1 MRDKDGTKRAPRAIV
16 FTLIELMVVVA
27 IIALLASL
35 LLPALKKSRDVAM
48 DLSCVNVERQ
58 IGLAHAMYTADSNDW
73 IVLGM
78 GTEKNASDIYTSW
91 FSFLGSDGSTN
102 GSGAPG
108 AYGLTWWSGSNALR
122 SSGRRHSFMCP
133 RRSNPVDKS
142 KVNGFWYAHYGGNPY
157 LMGVTNSPVYFSHKT
172 GVVARPSI
180 TVICLD
186 NTHSTDPSGEPS
198 ASYHASPCPG
208 AAGFIH
214 RGGSRGGGT
223 ANLLYFDG
231 HVAPMTLWEMSTT
244 KSEKNGAPSG
254 KYVLTNGYTNE
265 Y

>member
-1 MRDKDGTKRAPRAIV
+1 MRYSNGTKRAPRAIV

-48 DLSCVNVERQ
+48 DISCANVERQ
-58 IGLAHAMYTADSNDW
+58 IGLAHAMYTSDNNDW
-73 IVLGM
+73 IALGM
-78 GTEKNASDIYTSW
+78 GAQSQSDIYTSW
-91 FSFLGSDGSTN
+91 FSFLGSDGSIN

-108 AYGLTWWSGSNALR
+108 SYGLTWWSGLNALR
-122 SSGRRHSFMCP
+122 STGRRHSFMCP

-142 KVNGFWYAHYGGNPY
+142 KVNGFWYGHYSGNEY

-172 GVVARPSI
+172 GVVVKPSI
-180 TVICLD
+180 VVISRD
-186 NTHSTDPSGEPS
+186 HMHKTDPNGDPNS
-198 ASYHASPCPG
+198 SYYAMPYG
-208 AAGFIH
+208 AVGFIH
-214 RGGSRGGGT
+214 GGGKNGGS
-223 ANLLYFDG
+223 ANVLYFDG
-231 HVAPMTLWEMSTT
+231 HVATMTLMETCST